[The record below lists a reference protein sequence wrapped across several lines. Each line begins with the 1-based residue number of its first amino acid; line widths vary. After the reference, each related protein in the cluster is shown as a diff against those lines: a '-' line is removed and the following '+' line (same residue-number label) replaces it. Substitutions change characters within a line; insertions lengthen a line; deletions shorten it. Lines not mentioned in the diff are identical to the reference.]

1 MRGASFR
8 FDHGDEKSTNNIPSN
23 RWWCYQIFAVLN
35 LCLLI
40 FFPAKNRCIN
50 WWFLRNILTGYIQS
64 IFENNSTGE
73 TKLVNQFQ
81 FSCFDFFWFIDI
93 VFRFSIWCND
103 YKIGIFAKYFGCFVQ
118 QCYRETLG
126 KFHNWSLTTSKCTS
140 IFQIHFWNSPSQ
152 DCEFQTCKALNPSGR
167 EPKLVP
173 TVPWSISASASSLA
187 KSS

>member
-50 WWFLRNILTGYIQS
+50 WRFLRNILTGYVQS
-64 IFENNSTGE
+64 IFENDSTGE

-81 FSCFDFFWFIDI
+81 FSCFEFFFGLLTSFSGFQSDVMITKLAFSQNILAVSYNNVIGKHWASSTIDHSPPAN
-93 VFRFSIWCND
+93 VLQFFR
-103 YKIGIFAKYFGCFVQ
+103 
-118 QCYRETLG
+118 
-126 KFHNWSLTTSKCTS
+126 S
-140 IFQIHFWNSPSQ
+140 IFGTLRHKIANFKPV
-152 DCEFQTCKALNPSGR
+152 
-167 EPKLVP
+167 KL
-173 TVPWSISASASSLA
+173 
-187 KSS
+187 

>member
-1 MRGASFR
+1 MRTIQFGKLNWLINFSFH
-8 FDHGDEKSTNNIPSN
+8 DSN
-23 RWWCYQIFAVLN
+23 
-35 LCLLI
+35 
-40 FFPAKNRCIN
+40 
-50 WWFLRNILTGYIQS
+50 
-64 IFENNSTGE
+64 
-73 TKLVNQFQ
+73 
-81 FSCFDFFWFIDI
+81 FFWFIDI

-118 QCYRETLG
+118 QSYMETLG

-187 KSS
+187 KSSLSSLSLTSVKSSKSRDWGLPEGRFLKFETARCFSQVDHYVQKMMENQGIYLSELFNWDILL